1 MPFFTE
7 DGKSKQVNMMR
18 NYDTMQKYQ
27 GYTTKDYQVL
37 RMPLENGLVYMLSIP
52 RKKNNLQEIIRNLTI
67 EELHKISQ
75 NTKAYDYVNVL
86 FPRFTISANIPMK
99 QLYGEMGLGI
109 YSLASR
115 FQ

>member
-1 MPFFTE
+1 
-7 DGKSKQVNMMR
+7 MMR

-37 RMPLENGLVYMLSIP
+37 RMPLENGFSLYAVLP
-52 RKKNNLQEIIRNLTI
+52 LKKNNLQDVIRKLTI
-67 EELHKISQ
+67 KELHKISQ

-99 QLYGEMGLGI
+99 QLYGEMGLGN
-109 YSLASR
+109 LFSR
-115 FQ
+115 EADFGK